1 MISILL
7 ELCYGI
13 DVHPNYLTQITSFL
27 HAPGFRKKTSQAVL
41 LVKLYFLVSY
51 QKNLDPNCKTRF
63 PDALSIL
70 PLR

>member
-13 DVHPNYLTQITSFL
+13 DVHPNYLTQITTFL
-27 HAPGFRKKTSQAVL
+27 HAPGFGKKTSEAVH

-51 QKNLDPNCKTRF
+51 HKNLDPNCKTRF

-70 PLR
+70 TLC